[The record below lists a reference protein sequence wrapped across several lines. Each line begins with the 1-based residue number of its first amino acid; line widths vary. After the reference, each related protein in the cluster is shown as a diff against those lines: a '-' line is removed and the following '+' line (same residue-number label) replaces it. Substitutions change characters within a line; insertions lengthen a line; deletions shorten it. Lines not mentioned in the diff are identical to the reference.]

1 MRITRRSLPPL
12 VAALSSL
19 ALLPTVAAAA
29 DTIPGEVVVRFAKG
43 TSGAAQTRAANAAG
57 AERSAAIAL
66 PATRVVRLEDGVS
79 TAAAVR
85 ALERR
90 SDVLWAEP
98 NYRFEVAQLPDDPL
112 LPQLWGLHNT
122 GQPLAQALAPGDDG
136 VRAGTPG
143 VDLGTARAWDVTT
156 GSAQTLVGVVDT
168 GIAHHEDLDANLRVD
183 LSRDFR
189 DPFDEDGDPTADA
202 NGHGT
207 HVAGTIGAVG
217 GNGIGVAGVNWQ
229 VGLVALRALDAG
241 TGTSADIAASFAYA
255 GQLGLPVVNASLGG
269 PSLSNAV
276 SDAIRLSPGTL
287 FVVAAGN
294 DGEDVDRDAAY
305 PCRLPLDNIVCVA
318 ATGNIGDLSWFSN
331 YGRQAVDVGAPGSQ
345 ILSTTP
351 SYRAAHDLPID
362 VASFPTEWTT
372 GPAGQ
377 QWAVVAE
384 PDGDELAMPAAGDLQ
399 PGIDSYVTSRAFSLA
414 GRRACTLLTQA
425 RADLGDP
432 DAPSGMA
439 IVERTIDGVGWSEI
453 GRFTTGG
460 WQQSR
465 YSLLADGADEVKVRV
480 RLVSSDDTPAG
491 LDGVRIADLTAVCL
505 DETRDDAYVRHN
517 GTSMASPHVAGAAAL
532 LLARNPSLTMP
543 QLRDALLST
552 TTPQPALFGRTVTGG
567 NVDVAAALA
576 AVTPK
581 PAPVPT
587 PVPPVPAP
595 PAPAPAPAPAA
606 VAPVLQAVRG
616 SVVVEPR
623 RLRADRAVV
632 VRVGVGSAA
641 SVRATGRLSW
651 RGGSAPLRAAASRGT
666 VRSGGIATLRLRL
679 SARDQRRALAASRA
693 GRPVTAVVRVRITPR
708 GELRARTITQRVRVG

>member
-1 MRITRRSLPPL
+1 MRITRRSLTPL
-12 VAALSSL
+12 LAGLSSL
-19 ALLPTVAAAA
+19 ALLPAAAAAA
-29 DTIPGEVVVRFAKG
+29 DTVPGEVVVRFEKG
-43 TSGAAQTRAANAAG
+43 TSGAAQTRAASAAG
-57 AERSAAIAL
+57 GERSAAIAL

-79 TAAAVR
+79 PAAAVR

-90 SDVLWAEP
+90 DDVVWAEP
-98 NYRFEVAQLPDDPL
+98 NYRVATTRLPDDPL
-112 LPQLWGLHNT
+112 LPQLWGLRND
-122 GQPLAQALAPGDDG
+122 GQAVPQALAPGDDG
-136 VRAGTPG
+136 ARAGTPG
-143 VDLGTARAWDVTT
+143 VDLGAERAWDVTT

-189 DPFDEDGDPTADA
+189 DPFDDDGDPTADA
-202 NGHGT
+202 DGHGT

-269 PSLSNAV
+269 PNLSHAV

-294 DGEDVDRDAAY
+294 DGEDIDRDAAY
-305 PCRLPLDNIVCVA
+305 PCRLPHGNIVCVA
-318 ATGNIGDLSWFSN
+318 ATGNVGDLSWFSN
-331 YGRQAVDVGAPGSQ
+331 FGREAVDVGAPGSQ

-399 PGIDSYVTSRAFSLA
+399 PGIDSFVTGRAFSLA

-460 WQQSR
+460 WQQRR

-491 LDGVRIADLTAVCL
+491 LSGVRIADITAVCL
-505 DETRDDAYVRHN
+505 DEARHNAYVRHN

-532 LLARNPSLTMP
+532 LLARNPHLTMP

-567 NVDVAAALA
+567 NVDVVAALA
-576 AVTPK
+576 AATP
-581 PAPVPT
+581 PAPTPIP
-587 PVPPVPAP
+587 PVPAPAP
-595 PAPAPAPAPAA
+595 PAPAPAPLPAA
-606 VAPVLQAVRG
+606 VPPTAAQTVRG
-616 SVVVEPR
+616 SLLVEGR
-623 RLRADRAVV
+623 RLRADRGVV
-632 VRVGVGSAA
+632 VRVGVDAVA
-641 SVRATGRLSW
+641 SVRASGRVSW
-651 RGGSAPLRAAASRGT
+651 RGGSAPLRAAVSRGV
-666 VRSGGIATLRLRL
+666 VRSGAIATLRLRL
-679 SARDQRRALAASRA
+679 SERDLRRALSASRA
-693 GRPVTAVVRVRITPR
+693 GRPVTAVVRVRIVPR
-708 GELRARTITQRVRVG
+708 GELRARTLTKRVRVG